1 MMPGRL
7 LAVVL
12 LLGVASGAHGSGT
25 DSART
30 DDHRPSP
37 RLALALGGGGARGIA
52 HIGALRALEEAGIPV
67 DAIAGTSMGAVVGG
81 IYATGRTAEE
91 LDKIILSVDWGTL
104 FSGRPDRRTLPVA
117 RRQDRFGTFAG
128 VDFGWHELALAGG
141 LLGEHRINRFLIQQL
156 APADYA
162 AGGDFGR
169 LAIPFRCVATALDDG
184 ARVVLGR
191 GDLALAVRASM
202 SIPILLP
209 PVEWEG
215 RRLVDGLVVD
225 NLPVDVARGFG
236 APVVVAVDV
245 ETLPLE
251 ADEYRS
257 ALGVAEQ
264 ISDLLSERRNADF
277 AQEPDVVV
285 RPDLGEHPA
294 TRYSDFDTL
303 IARGYEAMQ
312 AALPEIRGKLQAAGL
327 DDVLPPR
334 TPPAPQRTLD
344 GAPVVK
350 VVVRGDERIDEPVLR
365 RAFDMPIGPGFAL
378 EKGLRAL
385 DRVEASGLVEH
396 AWMDFEPTPEGLRIG
411 LVVREAAP
419 NRAEIGAAFTEWE
432 KARGVLHL
440 LNRDTLG
447 FGEET
452 SLLLVASEA
461 DVGAR
466 LGLRGDFPFLP
477 GVGYRVDGY
486 LFRDKPRFFDTEGE
500 KINRAD
506 FERGG
511 LDAALQVSLRGW
523 GLLEAGLRLGSVTTH
538 PKPGLILPAATDQGR
553 ILLAGVVVDTLD
565 NLLWPESGQRLAVHG
580 WWNVRDLG
588 ATRPFWRLRGEGRLG
603 QRLGDRAVVQ
613 LDALVGLSDDRVP
626 VYDWFRVGGP
636 YLIPGYRHEQLK
648 GPQALAGAGSLRFRV
663 FGQLQALAR
672 VGAGNVF
679 PSRDRLGF
687 DELRWG
693 VGVGLMYPSGVGPLA
708 VELGWRDGGDSVVSV
723 SLGWN

>member
-1 MMPGRL
+1 MPGRL
-7 LAVVL
+7 LAVVFL
-12 LLGVASGAHGSGT
+12 LCVASGAHGSGT
-25 DSART
+25 DSTRT
-30 DDHRPSP
+30 DDRRPPP
-37 RLALALGGGGARGIA
+37 RLALALSGGGARGIA
-52 HIGALRALEEAGIPV
+52 HIGALRALEEAGIPI

-81 IYATGRTAEE
+81 IYATGRTAEALNE
-91 LDKIILSVDWGTL
+91 IILSVDWGTL

-156 APADYA
+156 APADYG

-169 LAIPFRCVATALDDG
+169 LPIPFRCVATALDDG
-184 ARVVLGR
+184 ARVVLAR

-202 SIPILLP
+202 SIPIALP
-209 PVEWEG
+209 PVEWDA
-215 RRLVDGLVVD
+215 RPLVDGLVVD

-236 APVVVAVDV
+236 ALVVVAVDAG
-245 ETLPLE
+245 TPPLE
-251 ADEYRS
+251 PDEYRS

-264 ISDLLSERRNADF
+264 ISDLLAGRRNADF
-277 AQEPDVVV
+277 AQEPDVLV

-294 TRYSDFDTL
+294 TQYSDFDTL

-312 AALPEIRGKLQAAGL
+312 AALPEIRGKLEAAGL
-327 DDVLPPR
+327 DGVLPPR
-334 TPPAPQRTLD
+334 TPPAPRRTLD
-344 GAPVVK
+344 GTPVAE
-350 VVVRGDERIDEPVLR
+350 VVVRGNERIGEPVLR
-365 RAFDMPIGPGFAL
+365 RAFNMPLGPGFAL
-378 EKGLRAL
+378 DKGLRAL
-385 DRVEASGLVEH
+385 DRVEATGLVEH
-396 AWMDFEPTPEGLRIG
+396 AWMDFEPTAEGLRIG

-432 KARGVLHL
+432 KARGVLRL
-440 LNRDTLG
+440 LNRNTLG

-452 SLLLVASEA
+452 SLVLVASEA

-466 LGLRGDFPFLP
+466 LDLRGDFPFLA

-486 LFRDKPRFFDTEGE
+486 LLRDKPRFFDAEGE
-500 KINRAD
+500 KVNRAD
-506 FERGG
+506 FERRG
-511 LDAALQVSLRGW
+511 LDAALQVSLRRF

-538 PKPGLILPAATDQGR
+538 PKPGFILPGATDQNR
-553 ILLAGVVVDTLD
+553 MFLAGVVVDTLD
-565 NLLWPESGQRLAVHG
+565 SLLWPESGQRVAVHG
-580 WWNVRDLG
+580 WWNAGGLG
-588 ATRPFWRLRGEGRLG
+588 ATRPFWRVRGEGRLA
-603 QRLGDRAVVQ
+603 QRLGSRTVVQ
-613 LDALVGLSDDRVP
+613 LDALIGLSDDRVP

-648 GPQALAGAGSLRFRV
+648 GPQALAGAASLRCRV

-679 PSRDRLGF
+679 PSRHQLGF
-687 DELRWG
+687 DELGWG
-693 VGVGLMYPSGVGPLA
+693 VGAGLMYPSGVGPLA
-708 VELGWRDGGDSVVSV
+708 VEMGWRDGGASVLSV